1 MRIESQQN
9 RPVVVIESPFAG
21 NAKRNIKFAREC
33 LRDSIMRGETPFAS
47 HLLYTQPNVLDDDVP
62 QERKMGIEAGFA
74 IKHLEGVKTIFYTD
88 LGWSGGMEL
97 ALFYCRKFNLPYDI
111 RLLNPQDVEMVNDD

>member
-1 MRIESQQN
+1 MRIESQQH

-21 NAKRNIKFAREC
+21 NSKRNIKFAREC

-47 HLLYTQPNVLDDDVP
+47 HLLYTQPNVLDDDIP

-88 LGWSGGMEL
+88 LGWSGGMEV